1 MRGPVREN
9 AGLAQ
14 LAEHLIC
21 NQGVGGSNPS
31 IGTITVCNH
40 LPILSVAASRY
51 NLVTIIMV
59 TESRMESSMPAG
71 KFKASCLKVMDE
83 VAATGRSVVITKR
96 GKAVARLVP
105 AAGRPAPI
113 AGALAGSVEIS
124 GDILSPVDVQWN
136 AAV

>member
-1 MRGPVREN
+1 
-9 AGLAQ
+9 
-14 LAEHLIC
+14 
-21 NQGVGGSNPS
+21 
-31 IGTITVCNH
+31 
-40 LPILSVAASRY
+40 
-51 NLVTIIMV
+51 MV

-136 AAV
+136 AAA